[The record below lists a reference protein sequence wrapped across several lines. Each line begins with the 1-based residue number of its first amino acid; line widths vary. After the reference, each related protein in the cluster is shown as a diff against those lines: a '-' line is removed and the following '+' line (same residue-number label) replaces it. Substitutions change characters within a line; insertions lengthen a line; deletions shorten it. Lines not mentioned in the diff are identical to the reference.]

1 MKVTTLETLFL
12 KELKD
17 VYDAEK
23 RLTRALPKLAKSAQ
37 SPELASA
44 FRDHLEVTRN
54 HVERLEEVFELIEQK
69 PAGAPCAG
77 MKGLIE
83 EGEEMISSAEAGP
96 VLDVG
101 LVAGARRVEH
111 YEMAAYTSLIALAES
126 VGSEAISELL
136 AQNLKEEEE
145 ADSLLE
151 TLAQSLVAEATD
163 SEEEEVDEETEMEEE
178 EEEIEEEAVSEEAAG
193 GAGRSASVTQA
204 PVKKRANR

>member
-1 MKVTTLETLFL
+1 
-12 KELKD
+12 
-17 VYDAEK
+17 
-23 RLTRALPKLAKSAQ
+23 
-37 SPELASA
+37 
-44 FRDHLEVTRN
+44 
-54 HVERLEEVFELIEQK
+54 
-69 PAGAPCAG
+69 
-77 MKGLIE
+77 
-83 EGEEMISSAEAGP
+83 